1 MSTAELAALGEVL
14 AADHNVEQGAARLGL
29 DAAGFRA
36 LLRSVTDAD
45 LAAIRAMQ
53 RAANR

>member
-14 AADHNVEQGAARLGL
+14 AADHNVEQGAAHLGL
-29 DAAGFRA
+29 DGVGFRA

-53 RAANR
+53 RAATR

>member
-1 MSTAELAALGEVL
+1 MSTAELTALGEVL
-14 AADHNVEQGAARLGL
+14 ASELDVERSAMALGL

>member
-14 AADHNVEQGAARLGL
+14 AADHDVEQGAARLGL
-29 DAAGFRA
+29 TAAGFRA

-53 RAANR
+53 RAAN

>member
-14 AADHNVEQGAARLGL
+14 AAEMDTEQAAAHLGL